1 MSKSKKLGIII
12 PARYESSRLP
22 GKPLIKICGITMI
35 ERTWMQCCKAI
46 DKSNI
51 YIATD
56 NIEIAKHVE
65 SFGGNFVMTS
75 KKCLT
80 GTDRIAEANK
90 KLNLDL
96 IINVQGDE
104 PMIDPNDI
112 KAVIQKKEDNYNK
125 VINCYCKLTSS
136 DDPNDINLPKVTFNE
151 KKELIYMSR
160 LPIPG
165 IKNSSLSRPIYYKQ
179 VCIYAF
185 NREELEAFQSYTSKS
200 EIECM
205 EDIEILRFLEFD
217 KKILMIK
224 TNKSS
229 LSVDIIE
236 DIDKV
241 EDMMRKQDRNVLK

>member
-1 MSKSKKLGIII
+1 MKTVVII
-12 PARYESSRLP
+12 PARYQSTRFP
-22 GKPLIKICGITMI
+22 GKPLANILGKPMI
-35 ERTWMQCCKAI
+35 IWVAEISSRAVGKE
-46 DKSNI
+46 NV
-51 YIATD
+51 YVATD
-56 NIEIAKHVE
+56 SNQIQDLVA
-65 SFGGNFVMTS
+65 SFGFNTIITS
-75 KKCLT
+75 EYCLT
-80 GTDRIAEANK
+80 GTDRVAEAAK
-90 KLNLDL
+90 SIQAD
-96 IINVQGDE
+96 IFVNVQGDE